1 MKFSPRSHIWI
12 LFMIALMG
20 LFSCKSSMH
29 SKSVFGGKKGN
40 LKSVFQR
47 YQSRD
52 FKAKNEK
59 KKQSVKVT
67 DEKEGNE
74 NESPS
79 TVTQTAP
86 SSPNTLTVENPE
98 KSVNEENLN
107 TLNATDEVPKVNS
120 TEESLIENTSDEL
133 ISASDYIEV
142 TTSHKALSSSI
153 NIAKNTSLKVIKNIT
168 QKATTSIEKE
178 GIEKTAQADFRG
190 LSGIYKKFYKG
201 DFRTGLKEL
210 KINAEK
216 KGKSYLWVLYFAI
229 AQAFTAMFLGFKNI
243 FQMLDTP
250 SDAGNKALGISYA
263 AIAILTI
270 HTLLLV
276 GLVKNFM

>member
-1 MKFSPRSHIWI
+1 MKVSPRSHMWI
-12 LFMIALMG
+12 LFTIAVLG
-20 LFSCKSSMH
+20 LFSCKSSMQN
-29 SKSVFGGKKGN
+29 KSVFGGKKGN

-52 FKAKNEK
+52 FKAKNEE
-59 KKQSVKVT
+59 KKQQNKQT
-67 DEKEGNE
+67 DEQEGNPTE
-74 NESPS
+74 TPTPV
-79 TVTQTAP
+79 TVTPPAI
-86 SSPNTLTVENPE
+86 PNTATIENPE
-98 KSVNEENLN
+98 LTITNEVPTAGEIEKIS
-107 TLNATDEVPKVNS
+107 TAVITDESAPSIDYTEHNS
-120 TEESLIENTSDEL
+120 ADDVVSVSVQTAKS
-133 ISASDYIEV
+133 ISS
-142 TTSHKALSSSI
+142 KAIKS
-153 NIAKNTSLKVIKNIT
+153 IAKQASSGSK
-168 QKATTSIEKE
+168 KE
-178 GIEKTAQADFRG
+178 GVAKTSNTHFAA
-190 LSGIYKKFYKG
+190 LPGIYKKFYNG

-210 KINAEK
+210 KIKAEK

-263 AIAILTI
+263 SIAILAI

>member
-1 MKFSPRSHIWI
+1 MKVSPRSHIWI
-12 LFMIALMG
+12 LFMIAVLG
-20 LFSCKSSMH
+20 LFSCKSSMQ

-52 FKAKNEK
+52 FKAKNEE
-59 KKQSVKVT
+59 KKQQNKQTDEQEGNPTETPTPVTVTAPAIPNTATIENPELTLQEKITVT
-67 DEKEGNE
+67 DEMPDNA
-74 NESPS
+74 N
-79 TVTQTAP
+79 VTEEIPTTAI
-86 SSPNTLTVENPE
+86 
-98 KSVNEENLN
+98 
-107 TLNATDEVPKVNS
+107 TDELAASQDYSEKNIANEV
-120 TEESLIENTSDEL
+120 L
-133 ISASDYIEV
+133 SASV
-142 TTSHKALSSSI
+142 HT
-153 NIAKNTSLKVIKNIT
+153 AKNISVKAIKSIT
-168 QKATTSIEKE
+168 KQASSGNQKE
-178 GIEKTAQADFRG
+178 GIAKTAHTNFIA
-190 LSGIYKKFYKG
+190 LPGIYKKFYNG

-210 KINAEK
+210 KIKAEK

-263 AIAILTI
+263 SIAILTI

>member
-59 KKQSVKVT
+59 KKQPLKVT
-67 DEKEGNE
+67 DEKEGNQ
-74 NESPS
+74 NETPS

-86 SSPNTLTVENPE
+86 STPTVTNDNPE
-98 KSVNEENLN
+98 ISVNEDNLN
-107 TLNATDEVPKVNS
+107 SLNLTDEVSKVNS
-120 TEESLIENTSDEL
+120 TEESLTEITSDEL
-133 ISASDYIEV
+133 ISTSDYAEI
-142 TTSHKALSSSI
+142 TTSHKALSASI

-168 QKATTSIEKE
+168 EKATTSIEKE

-190 LSGIYKKFYKG
+190 LSGIYKKFYNG

-250 SDAGNKALGISYA
+250 IDAGNKALGISYA

>member
-1 MKFSPRSHIWI
+1 
-12 LFMIALMG
+12 MIALMG

-52 FKAKNEK
+52 FKAKNDK
-59 KKQSVKVT
+59 KKQPQKVT
-67 DEKEGNE
+67 DEKEGNQ
-74 NESPS
+74 NETPS

-86 SSPNTLTVENPE
+86 STPTVTIENPE
-98 KSVNEENLN
+98 ISVNEENLN
-107 TLNATDEVPKVNS
+107 TLNVTDEVPKLNS
-120 TEESLIENTSDEL
+120 TEESLIENTSGEL
-133 ISASDYIEV
+133 TSASDYAEI
-142 TTSHKALSSSI
+142 TTSPKAISASI
-153 NIAKNTSLKVIKNIT
+153 NIAKSTSLKAIKNIT
-168 QKATTSIEKE
+168 EKATTNVGKE
-178 GIEKTAQADFRG
+178 SFEKTGQSNFTG
-190 LSGIYKKFYKG
+190 FSGIYKKFYNG

-250 SDAGNKALGISYA
+250 IDAGNKALGISYA

>member
-1 MKFSPRSHIWI
+1 MKVSPGSHIWI
-12 LFMIALMG
+12 LFTIAVLG
-20 LFSCKSSMH
+20 LFSCKSSMQ

-40 LKSVFQR
+40 LKNVFQR

-52 FKAKNEK
+52 FKAKNEE
-59 KKQSVKVT
+59 KKQQHKQT
-67 DEKEGNE
+67 DEQEGNPTE
-74 NESPS
+74 TPTPVAVTPPAIPNTAALDNPES
-79 TVTQTAP
+79 TVQNNIT
-86 SSPNTLTVENPE
+86 
-98 KSVNEENLN
+98 
-107 TLNATDEVPKVNS
+107 ATDEVPNDVS
-120 TEESLIENTSDEL
+120 VTEEIPTTVITDEL
-133 ISASDYIEV
+133 AASTDYSENNTADEVLSVSAQSAKGISANAMKYITKHASSD
-142 TTSHKALSSSI
+142 
-153 NIAKNTSLKVIKNIT
+153 AK
-168 QKATTSIEKE
+168 KE
-178 GIEKTAQADFRG
+178 GIAKTSHTNFIA
-190 LSGIYKKFYKG
+190 LSGIYKKFYNG

-210 KINAEK
+210 KIKAEK

-263 AIAILTI
+263 SIAILAI